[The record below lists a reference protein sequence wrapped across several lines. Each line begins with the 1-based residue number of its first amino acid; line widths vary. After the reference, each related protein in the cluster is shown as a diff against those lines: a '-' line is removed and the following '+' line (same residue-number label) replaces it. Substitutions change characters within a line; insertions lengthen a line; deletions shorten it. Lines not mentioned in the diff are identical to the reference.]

1 MTKIWLII
9 KREYLSRVKKK
20 TFILSTFLTP
30 LLFAGILFTVI
41 MITVKSVS
49 TDKFAVRD
57 SSGFFKDKLKSS
69 KVIEF
74 DFNDS
79 VNYQNFAALGYT
91 GVLYTPQTDINQSD
105 SFKIFSKKN
114 LGVVASERIRD
125 QITNAIENHL
135 LDSLYQINLAT
146 LDSVRQQARSA
157 QISNIIMEGDNKTK
171 QGNSQIAYWIGY
183 AAAFLIYIT
192 LFIYGTMVMRG
203 VMEEKM
209 NRIAE
214 VMVSSVKPF
223 QLMIGKIVGIGA
235 VGLTQFLMW
244 IVLVFVF
251 STIINS
257 FIPPEILQQVQEG
270 GNQLPGNNSQ
280 ANEAIV
286 GLAKAGVKLSGV
298 NLPLIIGCFLF
309 YFLFGY
315 LFYASLFAAV
325 GSAVNEDPQDAQSLM
340 LPVTMP
346 IVFGIIIM
354 MNAIINPTSP
364 MAVWTSIIPFFSPIV
379 MMARLPFGV
388 PGTVAWWELIVS
400 MLSLIGGF
408 LFTTWL
414 SARIYR
420 TGILL
425 YGKKVTWKE
434 LIKWAFRSS

>member
-79 VNYQNFAALGYT
+79 VNNQNFAALGYT

-414 SARIYR
+414 SARMYR

>member
-79 VNYQNFAALGYT
+79 VNNQNFAALGYT

>member
-1 MTKIWLII
+1 MKKIWLII

-30 LLFAGILFTVI
+30 LLFAGILFAVI

-57 SSGFFKDKLKSS
+57 SSGFFKDKLQSS
-69 KVIEF
+69 KVIAF

-79 VNYQNFAALGYT
+79 IDHQNFAARGYT
-91 GVLYTPQTDINQSD
+91 GILYTPGTAINNSD

-114 LGVVASERIRD
+114 LGVVASDRIRD
-125 QITNAIENHL
+125 QITKAIENHL
-135 LDSLYQINLAT
+135 LDSLYQINLTT

-157 QISNIIMEGDNKTK
+157 QISNIILEGDNKTK

-235 VGLTQFLMW
+235 VGITQFLMW

-251 STIINS
+251 TTVINS

-270 GNQLPGNNSQ
+270 GNQLPGNNTQ

-286 GLAKAGVKLSGV
+286 GLAKAGVQLSTV
-298 NLPLIIGCFLF
+298 NIPLIVGCFLF

-346 IVFGIIIM
+346 IIFGIIIM

-388 PGTVAWWELIVS
+388 PGTVAWWELVVS

-425 YGKKVTWKE
+425 YGKKATWKE
-434 LIKWAFRSS
+434 LMKWAFRSS